1 MLRAP
6 IEKGSLEPLRNNAS
20 GVFDRRRFIES
31 IGQLGHPRAIG
42 RGTTAAGALDLWCW
56 GGGSLCVGTG
66 DGGLSFRRLH
76 CRQSELDRAMIDAF
90 DNLLIPEAEAS
101 KELA

>member
-31 IGQLGHPRAIG
+31 IGQLGHARAIG
-42 RGTTAAGALDLWCW
+42 RGTTAAGALDLRC
-56 GGGSLCVGTG
+56 GGGGALGIGTG

-76 CRQSELDRAMIDAF
+76 CRQSELDGAMIDAL
-90 DNLLIPEAEAS
+90 DYLLISKAEAS
-101 KELA
+101 EELA